1 MKNAKLRITTF
12 LLSLVLIVSAV
23 PFSVSADETEAASKG
38 TVVFKLTDS
47 RVVSI
52 LDYGYIG
59 DFIWVADEDGQIFNE
74 DGICTYEIEA
84 NEDIDYYFT
93 TKFTGDGCEADGT
106 VNVAPGET
114 KEVSVDLKYAE
125 SDSKGDTDKGET
137 EEKPFEVTFDTQ
149 HIIDDD
155 NEPVENAV
163 VTVKN
168 MDTGEEYGPL
178 GNYGVLSLYKGK
190 YIYEAKAVGYKT
202 FTEEISVTSNKY
214 VTVVLEECDHTNTE
228 TIEDRTEPTCIKTG
242 KLISTINCLDC
253 GKQVSVEEKELEKVP
268 HSFTE
273 DYIVIQEAE
282 CDDYGYSARVCKV
295 CGAEDPDIIVIDMTP
310 HTEVIDEAVAPTC
323 TESGL
328 TEGKHC
334 SVCGKV
340 LVAQEEVE
348 AGHTEVTDEAVA
360 PTCTEKGLTEG
371 KHCSVCGE
379 VLIPQEVVEAT
390 GHTEVTDEA
399 VAPTCTETGLTEGKH
414 CSVCGEVLVAQE
426 EVEATGHT
434 EVIDEAVAP
443 TCTGKG
449 LTEGKHCSVCG
460 EVLVSQGEIE
470 ATGHTE
476 VTDEAVAPTCT
487 EAGLTEG
494 KHCSVCGEVLVAQ
507 EEVETKGHT
516 EVTDEAVASTCTET
530 GLTEGKHCS
539 VCGEVLIPQEEIEA
553 TGHTEVI
560 DEAVEPTCTETGL
573 TEGKHCSVC
582 GEVLVA
588 QEEVEATGHSFK
600 KYVSDNNATYV
611 KDGTKTAK
619 CENGCGVKN
628 TVTQTGTKKA
638 KTALSKCTVTL
649 SYTSKIYTGSALK
662 PTVTLKYGSTTV
674 SSLYYEISYT
684 NNTKIGTATVT
695 ITAKSGNVPYSGTVK
710 ANFTIKDKYSQSLK
724 FTAPTSVNIGKV
736 VSTSVSGAKGKVTYS
751 SSNSSVAKV
760 YSNGKIKGLKPGTVK
775 ITVKSA
781 ETSSYKSA
789 SKTVTV
795 KILPNATSIKTVSSP
810 KKGQIKL
817 TWGKNT
823 NTDYYQIQYSTS
835 SKFTSST
842 TKTVYVYS
850 NSTTSRT
857 QTGLTSGK
865 KYYVRIRSVDKSKTV
880 YSSWSSVK
888 SVTVKK

>member
-12 LLSLVLIVSAV
+12 LLSLVLIVSAI
-23 PFSVSADETEAASKG
+23 PFSVSADETGTTSKG
-38 TVVFKLTDS
+38 TVILKLTDS

-59 DFIWVADEDGQIFNE
+59 DFIWVADEDGQIFND
-74 DGICTYEIEA
+74 DGIYTCEIEA
-84 NEDIDYYFT
+84 NKDIEYYFT
-93 TKFTGDGCEADGT
+93 TKFSGDGCEAYGT
-106 VNVAPGET
+106 VNLAPGET
-114 KEVSVDLKYAE
+114 QEVSLDLKYAE

-190 YIYEAKAVGYKT
+190 YIYEAKALGYKT

-348 AGHTEVTDEAVA
+348 AGHTEVIDEAIA
-360 PTCTEKGLTEG
+360 PTCTEM
-371 KHCSVCGE
+371 
-379 VLIPQEVVEAT
+379 
-390 GHTEVTDEA
+390 
-399 VAPTCTETGLTEGKH
+399 GLTEGKH

-434 EVIDEAVAP
+434 EVIDEAIVP
-443 TCTGKG
+443 
-449 LTEGKHCSVCG
+449 
-460 EVLVSQGEIE
+460 
-470 ATGHTE
+470 
-476 VTDEAVAPTCT
+476 
-487 EAGLTEG
+487 
-494 KHCSVCGEVLVAQ
+494 
-507 EEVETKGHT
+507 
-516 EVTDEAVASTCTET
+516 TCTET

-539 VCGEVLIPQEEIEA
+539 VCGEVLVSQEEVEA
-553 TGHTEVI
+553 IGHTEVT
-560 DEAVEPTCTETGL
+560 DEAVTPTCTKTGL

-619 CENGCGVKN
+619 CENGCGVTN

-674 SSLYYEISYT
+674 SSSYYEISYT